1 MLEGEV
7 LVPTLDKGM
16 SKSGILMVRIR
27 IFAVASLVALA
38 GACSRPGP
46 EAPRPAPP
54 QSVQIVRVLQKP
66 LERFITVSGSLFA
79 QEQTPISARVA
90 GRVHRLPADL
100 GSRVRAGDLL
110 AEMEPRDY
118 ELRVQQSR
126 ALLGQARARLGLP
139 LEGDEEQVDL
149 EGTSL
154 VKEAQ
159 AILAQAR
166 GDQERLRELFRQ
178 GIASTSELEGSNASF
193 AVAQSRLTDAL
204 EEARTRAAVLQ
215 QRRAEYELARKQLAD
230 TRITAPFAGIISE
243 RRASLGQHLEVGASL
258 FTLVQADPLRLR
270 VEVPERD
277 APRVAAGQAVRLR
290 LTGDTN
296 VHAGTVRRL
305 SPSLLESS
313 RMLVVEADVPAS
325 GSLRPGA
332 FARAEIV
339 VESGHLAL
347 TVPPEAVVTFAG
359 VEKVFLQEDGKA
371 LERRVTTGDRGT
383 GWVEVIAGLKIG
395 DRVIRT
401 PAGLVNGRAIQV
413 SEPAPTTGS

>member
-1 MLEGEV
+1 
-7 LVPTLDKGM
+7 M
-16 SKSGILMVRIR
+16 SKSAILMVRIR
-27 IFAVASLVALA
+27 IFAAVSLVALA
-38 GACSRPGP
+38 GACSRREP
-46 EAPRPAPP
+46 EPPRSAPP
-54 QSVQIVRVLQKP
+54 QPVQIVRVLQKP

-79 QEQTPISARVA
+79 QEQTPISARVS

-100 GSRVRAGDLL
+100 GSQVRAGDLL

-154 VKEAQ
+154 VKEAK
-159 AILAQAR
+159 ALLAQAR
-166 GDQERLRELFRQ
+166 GDQERLTELFRQ
-178 GIASTSELEGSNASF
+178 EIASTSELEDSRASF

-204 EEARTRAAVLQ
+204 EEARTRAAVLE

-230 TRITAPFAGIISE
+230 TRITAPFAGIVSE

-277 APRVAAGQAVRLR
+277 APRVAAGQTVRLR

-296 VHAGTVRRL
+296 VYAGTVRRL

-313 RMLVVEADVPAS
+313 RMLVVEADVPAG

-359 VEKVFLQEDGKA
+359 VEKVFLQDDGKA
-371 LERRVTTGDRGT
+371 LERRVTTGDRGA
-383 GWVEVIAGLKIG
+383 GWVEVIAGLKAG
-395 DRVIRT
+395 DLLIRT

-413 SEPAPTTGS
+413 SEPASTTGS

>member
-1 MLEGEV
+1 
-7 LVPTLDKGM
+7 M
-16 SKSGILMVRIR
+16 SKSAIPMVRIR

-38 GACSRPGP
+38 GACSRREP
-46 EAPRPAPP
+46 EAPKPPPP
-54 QSVQIVRVLQKP
+54 QPVQTSPVTQRP

-100 GSRVRAGDLL
+100 GSHVRTGDLL
-110 AEMEPRDY
+110 AEIEPRDY

-149 EGTSL
+149 AGTSL

-159 AILAQAR
+159 AIFEQAR
-166 GDQERLRELFRQ
+166 GDRERLMELSRQ
-178 GIASTSELEGSNASF
+178 GIASTSELEASNASF
-193 AVAQSRLTDAL
+193 TVAQSRLTDAL

-230 TRITAPFAGIISE
+230 TRVTAPFAGIVSE

-258 FTLVQADPLRLR
+258 FTLVQPDPLRLR

-296 VHAGTVRRL
+296 VYAGTVRRL
-305 SPSLLESS
+305 SPSLLEAS
-313 RMLVVEADVPAS
+313 RMLVVEADVPA
-325 GSLRPGA
+325 GGALRPGA
-332 FARAEIV
+332 FARAQIV
-339 VESGHLAL
+339 VESGQLAL
-347 TVPPEAVVTFAG
+347 TVPSDALVTFAG
-359 VEKVFLQEDGKA
+359 VEKVFLADEGKA
-371 LERRVTTGDRGT
+371 VERRVTTGDRGV
-383 GWVEVIAGLKIG
+383 GWVEVIAGLKAG

-401 PAGLVNGRAIQV
+401 PVGLVNGRAVQV
-413 SEPAPTTGS
+413 LEPGSAAGS

>member
-1 MLEGEV
+1 
-7 LVPTLDKGM
+7 M
-16 SKSGILMVRIR
+16 SGFDIPMVRIR
-27 IFAVASLVALA
+27 IFVVAVLVAFT
-38 GACSRPGP
+38 GACSRREP
-46 EAPRPAPP
+46 EAPKPSPP
-54 QSVQIVRVLQKP
+54 LSVQLFHVTQRP

-90 GRVHRLPADL
+90 GRVQRLPADL
-100 GSRVRAGDLL
+100 GSRVRTGDLL
-110 AEMEPRDY
+110 AEIEPRDY

-139 LEGDEEQVDL
+139 LEGDDEQVLL

-166 GDQERLRELFRQ
+166 GDRDRLLELSRQ
-178 GIASTSELEGSNASF
+178 GIASASDLEASNATF

-230 TRITAPFAGIISE
+230 TRITAPFDGIVSE
-243 RRASLGQHLEVGASL
+243 RRANLGQYLEVGASL

-277 APRVAAGQAVRLR
+277 APRVAVGQAVRLK

-296 VHAGTVRRL
+296 VYSGTVRRL
-305 SPSLLESS
+305 SPSLLEAS
-313 RMLVVEADVPAS
+313 RMLLVEADVPA
-325 GSLRPGA
+325 GGALRPGA

-339 VESGHLAL
+339 VESGQPAL
-347 TVPPEAVVTFAG
+347 TVPPDALAVFAG
-359 VEKVFLQEDGKA
+359 VEKVFLEEGGKA
-371 LERRVTTGDRGT
+371 VERRVTTGDRGA
-383 GWVEVIAGLKIG
+383 GWIEVTSGLKAG
-395 DRVIRT
+395 DRVIRS

-413 SEPAPTTGS
+413 SEADATTGS